1 MAHNEKTRN
10 QEDPVPGSTANRK
23 LVSIRRHN
31 PAKDHFCGINNLTIT
46 WDGPDDPENPK
57 NWAVRRKWLAV
68 ISISGFVLM
77 SPLPTTI
84 VAPALDVITV
94 ELGITSKILESMILS
109 IFLLGYAIGP
119 MFISPLSEIWGRTLV
134 LQTFNLVFLI
144 FNTACGFAGSIEQL
158 LVFRFFAGLFG
169 SCTVGIGAGTLGDLF
184 NASERGKA
192 MAIYSIFPLLG
203 QVLGPIAGGFLTAR
217 ASWRWAFY
225 ATSIIDGCVQI
236 FGLFFLDESY
246 MPVLLRRKRDRL
258 TKAGATG
265 LYTEHDFPTG
275 FSLSMMRETM
285 IRPIKLLTTQPI
297 VQVMALYQGYLY
309 GNIYILYASI
319 AVLWTTRYNEPLDIA
334 SLHYLALALGTA
346 FAAEV
351 ATHINDRIFRVLTKR
366 NNDEGLPEFRIPIMI
381 PATVVLTVG
390 LFWYGWSAEARL
402 FWLMPDIGI
411 ALFAAAAYICTV
423 SNNIYVVDTYGRYS
437 ASALAATSMLR
448 CLAGFVFP
456 LFSPYAYERLGYG
469 WTSTILGIIALCI
482 GLTGVIFLWK
492 FGHVL
497 RKNSPYCASRDV
509 DDS

>member
-1 MAHNEKTRN
+1 MAENEKPAAQVTP
-10 QEDPVPGSTANRK
+10 EAGTVSDDK
-23 LVSIRRHN
+23 LV
-31 PAKDHFCGINNLTIT
+31 T

-57 NWAVRRKWLAV
+57 NWATRRKWLAV

-84 VAPALDVITV
+84 VAPALDTIAEELHITV
-94 ELGITSKILESMILS
+94 TALKPMVLS

-134 LQTFNLVFLI
+134 LQTFNLVFLV
-144 FNTACGFAGSIEQL
+144 FNTACGFAQTTEQIL
-158 LVFRFFAGLFG
+158 AFRFFAGLFG

-184 NASERGKA
+184 SASERGKA
-192 MAIYSIFPLLG
+192 MAIYSVFPLLG
-203 QVLGPIAGGFLTAR
+203 QVLGPIAGGFLSAHI
-217 ASWRWAFY
+217 SWRWAFY
-225 ATSIIDGCVQI
+225 VTSIIDGCVQI
-236 FGLFFLDESY
+236 FGLLFLDESY
-246 MPVLLRRKRDRL
+246 APVLLRSKRDRL
-258 TKAGATG
+258 TKAGATA
-265 LYTEHDFPTG
+265 LYTEHDFVDD
-275 FSLSMMRETM
+275 SALSMMRTTM

-297 VQVMALYQGYLY
+297 VQVMALYQGYIY

-319 AVLWTTRYNEPLDIA
+319 AVLWTTRYDERLDIA
-334 SLHYLALALGTA
+334 SLHYLALGLGTA

-351 ATHINDRIFRVLTKR
+351 ATHINDRIFRILTKR
-366 NNDEGLPEFRIPIMI
+366 NNGKGLPEFRIPIMI
-381 PATVVLTVG
+381 PATVVLAMG

-402 FWLMPDIGI
+402 FWLMPDIGV

-437 ASALAATSMLR
+437 ASGLAATSMFR

-469 WTSTILGIIALCI
+469 WASSILGIIALCI

-492 FGHVL
+492 YGHAL
-497 RKNSPYCASRDV
+497 RAKSPYCASRDV
-509 DDS
+509 DDC

>member
-1 MAHNEKTRN
+1 MLLDHCKNGSNSEAEAEA
-10 QEDPVPGSTANRK
+10 EDV
-23 LVSIRRHN
+23 
-31 PAKDHFCGINNLTIT
+31 T
-46 WDGPDDPENPK
+46 WDGPEDPDNPK
-57 NWAVRRKWLAV
+57 NWATRRKWLAV

-84 VAPALDVITV
+84 VSPALDVIAAELEITV
-94 ELGITSKILESMILS
+94 TALRPMVLS

-134 LQTFNLVFLI
+134 LQTFNFLFLA
-144 FNTACGFAGSIEQL
+144 FNTACGFAQTIEQL
-158 LVFRFFAGLFG
+158 LAFRFFAGLFG

-192 MAIYSIFPLLG
+192 MAIYSVFPLLG
-203 QVLGPIAGGFLTAR
+203 QVLGPIAGTPACKSLASSSSTSLTR
-217 ASWRWAFY
+217 QYCSGGKG
-225 ATSIIDGCVQI
+225 TGSCGP
-236 FGLFFLDESY
+236 E
-246 MPVLLRRKRDRL
+246 LLRIS
-258 TKAGATG
+258 TPSTTSPHGS
-265 LYTEHDFPTG
+265 
-275 FSLSMMRETM
+275 SLSMMRTTM

-319 AVLWTTRYNEPLDIA
+319 ATLWTTRYGQRLDTA
-334 SLHYLALALGTA
+334 SLHYLALGLGTA

-351 ATHINDRIFRVLTKR
+351 ATHINDRIFGVLTRR
-366 NNDEGLPEFRIPIMI
+366 NGGTGLPEFRIPIMI
-381 PATVVLTVG
+381 PATVVLAVG

-402 FWLMPDIGI
+402 FWLMPDVGV

-469 WTSTILGIIALCI
+469 WTSSILGIVAICI

-492 FGHVL
+492 YGRVL
-497 RKNSPYCASRDV
+497 RKKSPYCASRDV

>member
-1 MAHNEKTRN
+1 MAHNENILKHV
-10 QEDPVPGSTANRK
+10 DHMANNIADGG
-23 LVSIRRHN
+23 LV
-31 PAKDHFCGINNLTIT
+31 T
-46 WDGPDDPENPK
+46 WNGPDDPENPK
-57 NWAVRRKWLAV
+57 NWATRRKWLAV

-84 VAPALDVITV
+84 VAPALDIITE
-94 ELGITSKILESMILS
+94 ELNVTNTVLRPMILS
-109 IFLLGYAIGP
+109 NFLLGYAIGP

-134 LQTFNLVFLI
+134 LQTFNFVFLVF
-144 FNTACGFAGSIEQL
+144 NSACGAARTIEQL
-158 LVFRFFAGLFG
+158 LTFRFFAGLFG

-184 NASERGKA
+184 NANERGKA
-192 MAIYSIFPLLG
+192 MAIYSIFPLVG
-203 QVLGPIAGGFLTAR
+203 QVIGPIAGGFLTEKV
-217 ASWRWAFY
+217 SWHWAFY
-225 ATSIIDGCVQI
+225 VTSIVDGCVQL

-246 MPVLLRRKRDRL
+246 TPVLLRRKRDRL
-258 TKAGATG
+258 TNAGATG
-265 LYTEHDFPTG
+265 LYTEHDFPNSSKLDMVRT
-275 FSLSMMRETM
+275 TM

-297 VQVMALYQGYLY
+297 VQIMAIYQGYLY

-319 AVLWTTRYNEPLDIA
+319 AILWTTRYHERLDIA
-334 SLHYLALALGTA
+334 SLHYLALGLGTV

-351 ATHINDRIFRVLTKR
+351 ATHLNDRIFRILTKR
-366 NNDEGLPEFRIPIMI
+366 NHGKGLPEFRIPIMI
-381 PATVVLTVG
+381 PATVVLAIG

-469 WTSTILGIIALCI
+469 WTSSILGIIALCV
-482 GLTGVIFLWK
+482 GLPGAIFLWK
-492 FGHVL
+492 FGHIL
-497 RKNSPYCASRDV
+497 REKSPYCASFDV